1 MLTKVFKLCKITIDR
16 VRRMVIMNIEKYKEN
31 NRRKK
36 IIITFMFF
44 VIAIFGG
51 VIITKHLLTFKQTKT
66 LISSVA
72 V

>member
-1 MLTKVFKLCKITIDR
+1 
-16 VRRMVIMNIEKYKEN
+16 MNIEKYKEN

-44 VIAIFGG
+44 VVAIFGG
-51 VIITKHLLTFKQTKT
+51 VIITKHSLTFKQTKT

>member
-1 MLTKVFKLCKITIDR
+1 
-16 VRRMVIMNIEKYKEN
+16 MNIEKYKEN
-31 NRRKK
+31 NKRKK

-51 VIITKHLLTFKQTKT
+51 GAIITKPSLTFKQTKT
-66 LISSVA
+66 LILRVA

>member
-1 MLTKVFKLCKITIDR
+1 MLTKVFKLCKIIIDR

-51 VIITKHLLTFKQTKT
+51 GLLLQN
-66 LISSVA
+66 IC
-72 V
+72 

>member
-1 MLTKVFKLCKITIDR
+1 
-16 VRRMVIMNIEKYKEN
+16 MNIEKYKEN
-31 NRRKK
+31 NKRKK

-51 VIITKHLLTFKQTKT
+51 TIITKPSLTFKQTKT
-66 LISSVA
+66 LILRVA

>member
-1 MLTKVFKLCKITIDR
+1 
-16 VRRMVIMNIEKYKEN
+16 MNIEKYKEN
-31 NRRKK
+31 NKRKK

-51 VIITKHLLTFKQTKT
+51 GVIITKPSLTFKQTKT
-66 LISSVA
+66 LTLRVA